1 MILAVDIGNTNI
13 SMGLLDGDKII
24 GNFRLTTKTQ
34 RTSDEY
40 GICLTTLLI
49 KSDIKPGDIEDVVIS
64 SVVPKVMYSFTN
76 CIKKYLNKT
85 PIVISAGIK
94 TGISINTD
102 NPKEVGADR
111 IVSVAAAY
119 HTYHRSCVI
128 VDFGTATTFDY
139 VSGNGEFKYTVIS
152 PGLEIS
158 AQALYGQTA
167 KLPEVEIKKPESI
180 LGRNTITGMQSGI
193 VYGYIGQVEYIVKK
207 MKEELNDPDA
217 FVIATGGLGRVIFQG
232 TDVINLYDP
241 DIAFKGIKILYE
253 KNKNNFKPI

>member
-111 IVSVAAAY
+111 IVSVVAAY
-119 HTYHRSCVI
+119 HTYHRSCII

>member
-119 HTYHRSCVI
+119 HTYHRSCII

>member
-13 SMGLLDGDKII
+13 SMGLIDDDKII
-24 GNFRLTTKTQ
+24 GNFRLTTKTP

-40 GICLTTLLI
+40 GICLTTLLL
-49 KSDIKPGDIEDVVIS
+49 KSDIKADEIEAVVIS
-64 SVVPKVMYSFTN
+64 SVVPKIMYSFTN
-76 CIKKYLNKT
+76 CIRKYLNLN
-85 PIVISAGIK
+85 PIVISSGIK

-119 HTYHRSCVI
+119 HTYHRSCII
-128 VDFGTATTFDY
+128 VDFGTATTYDY
-139 VSGNGEFKYTVIS
+139 VSKNGEFKYTVIS

-167 KLPEVEIKKPESI
+167 KLPEVEIKKPDSI
-180 LGRNTITGMQSGI
+180 LGRNTISGMQAGI

-207 MKEELNDPDA
+207 MKEELQDPDA
-217 FVIATGGLGRVIFQG
+217 YVIATGGLGRVIYQG
-232 TDVINLYDP
+232 TDVIDLYDP
-241 DIAFKGIKILYE
+241 ELAFKGIKILYD
-253 KNKNNFKPI
+253 KNRNKL